1 MLSYIVMALS
11 EFTRKLVETR
21 LAWFCREKIPLHY
34 RGMIRLGF
42 KIEEDFVTIFEQR
55 SAFADPNRWVDLDV
69 AQFRWNEGQKTW
81 SLYYKDR
88 ESNWRAYYLNPK
100 ADFEILL
107 REVDDDPVEVFW
119 GF

>member
-1 MLSYIVMALS
+1 MALS
-11 EFTRKLVETR
+11 EFTKKLVENR
-21 LAWFCREKIPLHY
+21 LAWFCREKTPLYY
-34 RGMIRLGF
+34 RSRIRLGF
-42 KIEEDFVTIFEQR
+42 KIEEDSVTIFEQR
-55 SAFADPNRWVDLDV
+55 PTFADPNRWMGLDV
-69 AQFRWNEGQKTW
+69 AQFRWNERAKTW
-81 SLYYKDR
+81 SLFYRDR

>member
-1 MLSYIVMALS
+1 MALS

-69 AQFRWNEGQKTW
+69 AQFRWNEGKKTW
-81 SLYYKDR
+81 SLYYKDC
-88 ESNWRAYYLNPK
+88 ESNWRAYYLNPR